1 MAWIDKH
8 PTSDRFRICFR
19 WGGRKHKKTLRTTD
33 RDEAEAVLRRF
44 ERNVGLV
51 EDGTLTLPPDADVG
65 AFLLSDGKLTQ
76 KPDTVPVPKAV
87 TLAGLR
93 DAYVEALAGGPMED
107 NSKATVKMHLGHF
120 VRTLGGTF
128 HLKDL
133 GLADLQR
140 HVNQR
145 AAKKYRGRPL
155 SPVTLKKEMA
165 TFRACWNWG
174 DAAGLTEGR
183 FPSRGLMYPKAEEKP
198 PFMTW
203 EEIERRVA
211 RGGLSP
217 AEVKALWDCLY
228 LGLGQVAELLAHV
241 KANAAQGFLYP
252 MCCCAA
258 HTGARRSELIRAL
271 VDDVDLEGGTMLIR
285 ERKRNKEQATTRRVP
300 LSPFL
305 AGVLRDWLAV
315 HPGGKYLF
323 CHADLV
329 ARSKKRSRTTG
340 HRGEK
345 TRETSLKGRT
355 ATVQVRGRP
364 GARPLTRD
372 EAHDHFRRILEG
384 SKWAVLRGWH
394 VLRHSFASNC
404 AAEGIDQRLIDSW
417 MGHQTEAMRKRYRHL
432 FPEREQAAIR
442 AVFGG

>member
-19 WGGRKHKKTLRTTD
+19 WGGRRHKKTLRTTD
-33 RDEAEAVLRRF
+33 LDEAQGVLRRF

-87 TLAGLR
+87 TLADLR
-93 DAYVEALAGGPMED
+93 DAYVEALAGGPMEA

-120 VRTLGGTF
+120 VRTLGGNF
-128 HLKDL
+128 RLKDL

-140 HVNQR
+140 HVSQR

-165 TFRACWNWG
+165 TLRACWNWG
-174 DAAGLTEGR
+174 VAAGLAEGR

-203 EEIERRVA
+203 VEIERRVS

-217 AEVKALWDCLY
+217 AEVKAMWDCLY
-228 LGLGQVAELLAHV
+228 LGLGQVAELLAYV
-241 KANAAQGFLYP
+241 KTNAAHGCLYP

-258 HTGARRSELIRAL
+258 HTGARRSELIRAQ

-305 AGVLRDWLAV
+305 AGVLRGWLAV

-364 GARPLTRD
+364 DAGPLTRD
-372 EAHDHFRRILEG
+372 EAHDHFRRTLEG
-384 SKWAVLRGWH
+384 SKWVVLRGWH

-404 AAEGIDQRLIDSW
+404 AAEGTDQRLIDTW

-432 FPEREQAAIR
+432 FPERERAAIR